1 MVRNHIG
8 INMTPEQRAEQK
20 ITLMIGS
27 QVVAITT
34 LQEQLADAKAKIAE
48 LETKLDEGKKQNGA

>member
-1 MVRNHIG
+1 
-8 INMTPEQRAEQK
+8 MTPEQRAEQK

>member
-1 MVRNHIG
+1 
-8 INMTPEQRAEQK
+8 
-20 ITLMIGS
+20 MIGS
-27 QVVAITT
+27 QMVAITT